1 MHDHD
6 LYIPSSCHG
15 SAGHRV
21 LDNDGTVRADC
32 EGKDMQGNAAAR
44 YPDRDSEGISTKGI
58 KKSRMN
64 IHTASVPKE
73 IINDETEDC
82 KR

>member
-1 MHDHD
+1 
-6 LYIPSSCHG
+6 
-15 SAGHRV
+15 
-21 LDNDGTVRADC
+21 
-32 EGKDMQGNAAAR
+32 MQGNATTGH
-44 YPDRDSEGISTKGI
+44 PDWDSEGISTKGI

>member
-6 LYIPSSCHG
+6 LYIPSFRNG
-15 SAGHRV
+15 PTGHRI
-21 LDNDGTVRADC
+21 LDNVGIVQADR
-32 EGKDMQGNAAAR
+32 EGKDMQGNATTG
-44 YPDRDSEGISTKGI
+44 YSDRDSEGISTKGI

-64 IHTASVPKE
+64 IYTASVPKE